1 MSLLF
6 FLLFFFLNTTVGAF
20 RAAVRVPSRRVV
32 ERCELAW
39 PVCVRRRW
47 DRPRAPAPP
56 RREMDRPARV
66 CARVFVGVSA
76 GLSGRC
82 MRGDVRNPGET
93 SASHRLGEPVR
104 VF

>member
-1 MSLLF
+1 MSFLSLF
-6 FLLFFFLNTTVGAF
+6 FLKYHSGGVQSSGPSSEPQSRGALRARLASVCATKVGPTA
-20 RAAVRVPSRRVV
+20 RAGS
-32 ERCELAW
+32 
-39 PVCVRRRW
+39 
-47 DRPRAPAPP
+47 P

-66 CARVFVGVSA
+66 CAREFVGVSA

-82 MRGDVRNPGET
+82 VRGDVRNPGET